1 MADVEVSPGSGT
13 LDSTVN
19 QLFEPWPEKVSNTS
33 ISVRVF
39 RLGMPGTP
47 TSYKITYQPMINKK
61 TSAGGSQTIT
71 TVSNPHTIT
80 GLTVNVLYK
89 ITTQAISATGEG
101 NKMTVFY
108 KIDPA
113 GEVVQSKSSTPKTIG
128 EKVDTK
134 SFLKLTGSN
143 EWDNKYTFA
152 YRDFESIQLKSP
164 TNTQIGEGAFAR
176 LVPNYPV
183 GYYSFGTMFM
193 LPSLISGYKAQG
205 AGIGF
210 FLNEA
215 KDSGYF
221 ITVDTTG
228 TAATQQAKPVKI
240 FKLQNQQIRPLT
252 SSQKG
257 NVKTLDM
264 VLGGRAYNIDIKV
277 KILVNK
283 IDIIAFVNGFEITAS
298 DTTASLSS
306 NTILPP
312 TKTVALVATAGTAH
326 FDYVYADTIEEKDY
340 LDKTSLNFY
349 KGQFNKDI
357 INILYGNM
365 SYEANEEDTG
375 NDSIEERKQA
385 FDEFGTVVREITRRK
400 ASFNSAPSIPV
411 RFTTGA
417 NNLAQIVSQSYNHF
431 GGEVFVLNNSSIT
444 VPLTDGASN
453 KLSVFGYDIAFSGDI
468 VYDTEPSS
476 ENIVKEPVIFESQWL
491 HFENDVKKL
500 ADWIR
505 GRIVNK
511 SIIVEMEVFG
521 NPLISVGDII
531 TVDYAYQGFTSSKKI
546 IVIKVSQS
554 FEKGLK
560 TSIVGR
566 TL

>member
-1 MADVEVSPGSGT
+1 MAEIEVGAGSGT
-13 LDSTVN
+13 LDATVD
-19 QLFEPWPEKVSNTS
+19 QLFEPWPTKASQTS
-33 ISVRVF
+33 ISVF
-39 RLGMPGTP
+39 IFTLGMTGTP
-47 TSYKITYQPMINKK
+47 TSYKITYQPMTNKK
-61 TSAGGSQTIT
+61 TSSGAAQTIT
-71 TVSNPHTIT
+71 TSTKPYVIT
-80 GLTVNVLYK
+80 GLTENTLYK
-89 ITTQAISATGEG
+89 ITTQAISAAGEG

-108 KIDPA
+108 KLDKQGTP
-113 GEVVQSKSSTPKTIG
+113 VVSKSSTPKVIG

-134 SFLKLTGSN
+134 SFLKLTGGN
-143 EWDNKYTFA
+143 DWDNKYTYA

-164 TNTQIGEGAFAR
+164 SNVSIGEGAFNR
-176 LVPNYPV
+176 QTPSYPV
-183 GYYSFGTMFM
+183 SYYSFGTMFL

-210 FLNEA
+210 FLNAE

-240 FKLQNQQIRPLT
+240 FKLQSQQIKQLE

-257 NVKTLDM
+257 NVKTLDR
-264 VLGGRAYNIDIKV
+264 VLGGRSYNIDVKV
-277 KILVNK
+277 KVNGTK
-283 IDIIAFVNGFEITAS
+283 IDITAFVNGFEITAS
-298 DTTASLSS
+298 DSTSTTGS
-306 NTILPP
+306 NQILAP
-312 TKTVALVATAGTAH
+312 TKTVALVATAGTSH

-340 LDKTSLNFY
+340 IDKTSLNFY

-357 INILYGNM
+357 LNVLYGNM
-365 SYEANEEDTG
+365 SYEASQEDTG
-375 NDSIEERKQA
+375 NDSIEEKRQA
-385 FDEFGTVVREITRRK
+385 FDEFGTVVREIARRK
-400 ASFNSAPSIPV
+400 ATFNSAPSVPV

-417 NNLAQIVSQSYNHF
+417 NNLAQIISQSYNHF

-444 VPLTDGASN
+444 IPLTDGATN
-453 KLSVFGYDIAFSGDI
+453 KLSMFGYDISFSGDI
-468 VYDTEPSS
+468 EYDTEPSS
-476 ENIVKEPVIFESQWL
+476 ENISKEPVIFESQWL

-511 SIIVEMEVFG
+511 STIIEMEVFG

-531 TVDYAYQGFTSSKKI
+531 VVNYSYQGFDSSKKI
-546 IVIKVSQS
+546 IIVKVSHS
-554 FEKGLK
+554 FQGGLS